1 MTTYEISCETLAII
15 PIENFRSKVIEKD
28 DTIIVNRTPMQ
39 IIEDSCSFFGSS
51 YFGRAK
57 GTKKIIGVS
66 HKAPI
71 IIEESKE
78 IIFFPTSS
86 PRLYECCWVS
96 LNNIDKYNK
105 QENNAL
111 ILFNNGY
118 LLEVDMSYGS
128 LDNQVLRATRLES
141 VLRTRKMYKTA
152 F

>member
-1 MTTYEISCETLAII
+1 MATYEISSETLAII
-15 PIENFRSKVIEKD
+15 PIDNYCSKVIEKD
-28 DTIIVNRTPMQ
+28 STIIVSKTPMQ

-51 YFGRAK
+51 YGGRAK
-57 GTKKIIGVS
+57 GTKKLIGVS

-71 IIEESKE
+71 IVEESRE

-96 LNNIDKYNK
+96 LKNIERYKK
-105 QENNAL
+105 QENSAL
-111 ILFNNGY
+111 VLFNNGY
-118 LLEVDMSYGS
+118 ILELTMSYGS

-141 VLRTRKMYKTA
+141 VLRMRKTNKTA

>member
-1 MTTYEISCETLAII
+1 LVSYEISSETLAII
-15 PIENFRSKVIEKD
+15 PVNNYCSKVIEKD
-28 DTIIVNRTPMQ
+28 NTIIVNKTPMQ

-57 GTKKIIGVS
+57 GTKKLIGVS

-71 IIEESKE
+71 IIEESRE

-96 LNNIDKYNK
+96 LKNIDNYKK
-105 QENNAL
+105 QENSAL
-111 ILFNNGY
+111 VLFNNGY
-118 LLEVDMSYGS
+118 ILELTMSYGS

-141 VLRTRKMYKTA
+141 VLRMRKINKTA
-152 F
+152 

>member
-1 MTTYEISCETLAII
+1 MSTYEISSDTLAII
-15 PIENFRSKVIEKD
+15 PIENFCSKVIEKN
-28 DTIIVNRTPMQ
+28 DTMVVNKTPMQ

-51 YFGRAK
+51 YFGRTK
-57 GTKKIIGVS
+57 GTKKLIGIS

-96 LNNIDKYNK
+96 LRNIDGYKR
-105 QENNAL
+105 QERNSL
-111 ILFNNGY
+111 IQFSNGD
-118 LLEVDMSYGS
+118 LLKLDMSYGS

-141 VLRTRKMYKTA
+141 VLRLRKNA
-152 F
+152 

>member
-1 MTTYEISCETLAII
+1 MSTYEISSETLAII
-15 PIENFRSKVIEKD
+15 PIDNFCSKVIERD
-28 DTIIVNRTPMQ
+28 NTIIVSKTPMQ

-57 GTKKIIGVS
+57 GTKKLIGVS
-66 HKAPI
+66 HKAPV
-71 IIEESKE
+71 IIEESRE

-96 LNNIDKYNK
+96 LKNIEKYNK

-111 ILFNNGY
+111 VLFNNGFI
-118 LLEVDMSYGS
+118 LEISMSYGS

>member
-1 MTTYEISCETLAII
+1 MLTYEISCETLAII
-15 PIENFRSKVIEKD
+15 PIENFCSKVVEKD
-28 DTIIVNRTPMQ
+28 STIIVSKTPMQ
-39 IIEDSCSFFGSS
+39 IIEDSCTFFGSS

-57 GTKKIIGVS
+57 GTKGIIGVS

-96 LNNIDKYNK
+96 LRNIDKYKK
-105 QENNAL
+105 QESNAL
-111 ILFNNGY
+111 VLFNNGY
-118 LLEVDMSYGS
+118 LLELDMSYGS

-141 VLRTRKMYKTA
+141 VLRMRKMYKTA
-152 F
+152 

>member
-1 MTTYEISCETLAII
+1 MSSYEISGETLAII
-15 PIENFRSKVIEKD
+15 PIENFCSKVIEKD
-28 DTIIVNRTPMQ
+28 NTFIVSKTPMQ

-57 GTKKIIGVS
+57 GTKRIIGVS

-71 IIEESKE
+71 IIEESRE

-96 LNNIDKYNK
+96 LRNIEKYKK
-105 QENNAL
+105 QETNAL
-111 ILFNNGY
+111 VLFNNGSS
-118 LLEVDMSYGS
+118 LELDISYGS

-152 F
+152 I